1 MNMKIIAGML
11 GVVSLLTAGLA
22 NAATV
27 SLSPS
32 AQTVTDGDALSLAVI
47 GSDFPD
53 GVNDGTIT
61 VTWDATILQLE
72 TTQTDAIVDGA
83 LTTGIT
89 NIFVFDTS
97 TPGQLDFTGGI
108 GLGDAPVG
116 QGGVEF
122 TYLNLAFTAIATP
135 GTDVDV
141 GLGVSGLWQDGTFT
155 PIPDADI
162 TYIGATVTV
171 NPVPVPPAVWLFG
184 SGLLGLVG
192 VARRRSSQAS
202 IQS

>member
-1 MNMKIIAGML
+1 ML

-89 NIFVFDTS
+89 NIFLFDTS
-97 TPGQLDFTGGI
+97 TSGQLDFTGGV
-108 GLGDAPVG
+108 GLGDDPVG
-116 QGGVEF
+116 LAGATF

-135 GTDVDV
+135 GTDVNV
-141 GLGVSGLWQDGTFT
+141 GLGVSGQWQDGNGQSVL
-155 PIPDADI
+155 DI
-162 TYIGATVTV
+162 VYTGATVTV